1 MLRTSGID
9 FAPEFDLNALCMG
22 HITGNTANNN
32 IIAFPDGFTAEA
44 KALGAD
50 TETTANG
57 FEVIRPLF
65 TEPDMLFNI
74 PAFEESEVIKNVV
87 EKIRAES
94 SATSKEKKVLL
105 KLNGPYSVL
114 ASLISPELFYRW
126 CAKYR
131 EAIHSAL
138 DSITASLEIYLD
150 KSINAGAGIVSL
162 ADPYANVSVLGEKRY
177 REFAAAYL
185 LRLLRGVKEETAV
198 IHLCPHSS
206 IPLVQFGCFEAKDI
220 PVNNDSYLDA
230 LVRQSG
236 PLLLGNRCIYS
247 GKTDSITSLICET
260 FCTPLLTTW

>member
-1 MLRTSGID
+1 MARASGID
-9 FAPEFDLNALCMG
+9 FDPDFDLNALCMG
-22 HITGNTANNN
+22 HITGNTANN
-32 IIAFPDGFTAEA
+32 IIAFPDDFTTEA
-44 KALGAD
+44 KALGAE

-74 PAFEESEVIKNVV
+74 PAFEESEGIKNVV
-87 EKIRAES
+87 EEIRA
-94 SATSKEKKVLL
+94 ASKEKKVLL

-114 ASLISPELFYRW
+114 ASLVSPELFYRW

-131 EAIHSAL
+131 QAIHSAL

-150 KSINAGAGIVSL
+150 ESINAGAGIVSL

-185 LRLLRGVKEETAV
+185 LRLLRGREGETAV

-206 IPLVQFGCFEAKDI
+206 IPLVQFGYFEAKDI
-220 PVNNDSYLDA
+220 PVKNDSYLDA

-247 GKTDSITSLICET
+247 GKSDSITSLICET
-260 FCTPLLTTW
+260 FCPPLFLPR